1 MTERLY
7 FFVAFLLWVV
17 ASLVAVWIYAH
28 LRARRVYGQGWEA
41 MLARIVPVDS
51 GSLKIIATDLLG
63 DAEGLDQRDGPCEM
77 ESAEIL
83 RRIGGLDGLRT
94 MQRNCDALI
103 DLAGYCQRL
112 YPEALVVAEE
122 LRLNAR
128 EIKWHFDRLD
138 TAARNGSSYAAFGD
152 YAQRIAAIYYLMTR
166 RLLTLYE
173 ISNAPGVHEVQ
184 ASLA

>member
-7 FFVAFLLWVV
+7 FFIAFVLLVV
-17 ASLVAVWIYAH
+17 ASLAAVWIYYH
-28 LRARRVYGQGWEA
+28 LRARRLYGQDWEA
-41 MLARIVPVDS
+41 ILARIVPVDR
-51 GSLKIIATDLLG
+51 GNLKIIATDLLG
-63 DAEGLDQRDGPCEM
+63 DADGLDRRDGPCEM

-83 RRIGGLDGLRT
+83 RGMGGLEGLRT
-94 MQRNCDALI
+94 IQRNCDALI
-103 DLAGYCQRL
+103 DLACFCQRL

-138 TAARNGSSYAAFGD
+138 AAERNGSSRAAFGD

-166 RLLTLYE
+166 RVLALYE
-173 ISNAPGVHEVQ
+173 SSKAPGVREVQ
-184 ASLA
+184 VSLA